1 MKMKYQIY
9 KHIGDLSEPNN
20 GWIKELN
27 VISWND
33 REPVYDIRTWTL
45 DHSVYGKGVT
55 LTQGEMKKLL
65 ALIKDTSS
73 FA

>member
-33 REPVYDIRTWTL
+33 REPVYDIRTWTM
-45 DHSVYGKGVT
+45 DHSAYGKGVT